1 MHLEEGSR
9 VGPGS
14 GFPVLRRKGMRVVRQ
29 QCPQAGIWVQSQG
42 CVAQGGRGGR
52 ATHSGAAGGGCPGRP
67 LSRGQGLQ
75 AGVLSRC
82 KQELQEQEG
91 REVSLGLG

>member
-29 QCPQAGIWVQSQG
+29 QCPQAGIWLQSQG
-42 CVAQGGRGGR
+42 CVAQGG
-52 ATHSGAAGGGCPGRP
+52 GGGAPHIP
-67 LSRGQGLQ
+67 
-75 AGVLSRC
+75 
-82 KQELQEQEG
+82 EQQ
-91 REVSLGLG
+91 VVVALGGP